1 MAKTKT
7 DPADR
12 TTGLTANED
21 VVVLDRLHRHLA
33 YLGLTHTL
41 ASLDEQMAWATRE
54 RPGHT
59 ALLEHVLGAEVDHK
73 SAARLDRRI
82 RTSGLVESKTLE
94 VFDWDFQPSLDK
106 SLVLELARLDFVRR
120 HDDLVITGKSGTGK
134 SHVLKALG
142 LRACVQ
148 GISLRYA
155 RCVDLLA
162 DLHAGLADNSYPQ
175 RLKAW
180 ARPDLL
186 VIDDVGLGQVR
197 QRDDEPTAAHTLFN
211 LVDRRHGKLSTAVSS
226 NIDLRQWGRYLGDAT
241 VAAAILDRL
250 AMHAIRID
258 VDGPSYRAARR
269 RRARRQALCSQCG
282 DGAVK
287 RARRVRPPPPPPRVP
302 DLVGAPE
309 LAAIILL
316 EHALDVAADAHL
328 AEHLTLI
335 DDFQRPRDQ
344 GPVVALAHAIR
355 LRSAVLAKTLRR
367 YRHAVRDAATP
378 PDRDPT
384 DENSF

>member
-1 MAKTKT
+1 MAKTKI
-7 DPADR
+7 DPSERA
-12 TTGLTANED
+12 TALVPQD
-21 VVVLDRLHRHLA
+21 AVVVIERLRRHLA

-41 ASLDEQMAWATRE
+41 ASLDSLLAWATRE

-59 ALLEHVLGAEVDHK
+59 ALLEYVLAAEVDHK
-73 SAARLDRRI
+73 SAARLERRI
-82 RTSGLVESKTLE
+82 STSGLVERKTLE
-94 VFDWDFQPSLDK
+94 AFDWDFQPSLDK
-106 SLVLELARLDFVRR
+106 CLVLELARLDFVCR

-162 DLHAGLADNSYPQ
+162 DLHAGLADGTYAR

-180 ARPDLL
+180 ARPELL
-186 VIDDVGLGQVR
+186 IIDDVGLGQVR

-211 LVDRRHGKLSTAVSS
+211 LVDRRHGKLSTAVTS

-258 VDGPSYRAARR
+258 IDGPSYR
-269 RRARRQALCSQCG
+269 Q
-282 DGAVK
+282 
-287 RARRVRPPPPPPRVP
+287 
-302 DLVGAPE
+302 
-309 LAAIILL
+309 
-316 EHALDVAADAHL
+316 HVAAERAAKAH
-328 AEHLTLI
+328 
-335 DDFQRPRDQ
+335 
-344 GPVVALAHAIR
+344 VA
-355 LRSAVLAKTLRR
+355 S
-367 YRHAVRDAATP
+367 
-378 PDRDPT
+378 
-384 DENSF
+384 